1 MDDLMARFEN
11 LNTGPYARQPMEPR
25 PENILVPD
33 ELSDRLEEL
42 RNPGKKQREEEER
55 IKEEE
60 ERIEE
65 LKYQTEKDKIKV
77 YGEQINEET
86 RNKDKWKNH

>member
-1 MDDLMARFEN
+1 MTMYIVIACC
-11 LNTGPYARQPMEPR
+11 
-25 PENILVPD
+25 IVVPLGL
-33 ELSDRLEEL
+33 LSIPFIKSYRI
-42 RNPGKKQREEEER
+42 RKRQREEEER

-86 RNKDKWKNH
+86 RAKNK

>member
-1 MDDLMARFEN
+1 M
-11 LNTGPYARQPMEPR
+11 NTALIIIG
-25 PENILVPD
+25 
-33 ELSDRLEEL
+33 LSMLIFVVVFYLKRTQEK
-42 RNPGKKQREEEER
+42 RKAREEEER
-55 IKEEE
+55 IRVEE

>member
-1 MDDLMARFEN
+1 MTMYIIIACCIVVL
-11 LNTGPYARQPMEPR
+11 LG
-25 PENILVPD
+25 L
-33 ELSDRLEEL
+33 LSIPFIKSYRI
-42 RNPGKKQREEEER
+42 RKRQREEEER

-60 ERIEE
+60 GRITE

-86 RNKDKWKNH
+86 RAKHK